1 MNVAYDAEE
10 RRAEERWA
18 PVRDLVRRFALRRLG
33 RADLADDIAQD
44 TLLRMVEYERGGRI
58 DSPFALG
65 LRIAENLV
73 NEHYRRERR
82 WGGVELSEALP
93 SPNPSADRVVEGRE
107 AVETLTAALRKMP
120 RLRREIILRR
130 RVRHQSCAAIAAEL
144 GLSVKA
150 VEKHVTRGLLDLNK
164 AFGKTGPA
172 REARR

>member
-1 MNVAYDAEE
+1 MAYDANE
-10 RRAEERWA
+10 RRTGERWE

-44 TLLRMVEYERGGRI
+44 TMLRMVEYERGARI

-73 NEHYRRERR
+73 IEHYRRERR
-82 WGGVELSEALP
+82 WGGAPLSESLP
-93 SPNPSADRVVEGRE
+93 SQTPSADRVVEGRE
-107 AVETLTAALRKMP
+107 AIETLTVALRKMP

-130 RVRHQSCAAIAAEL
+130 RVRHQSCIAIAGEL

-150 VEKHVTRGLLDLNK
+150 VEKHVTRGLLDLNR
-164 AFGKTGPA
+164 AFGKTGA
-172 REARR
+172 NREVRR

>member
-1 MNVAYDAEE
+1 MAYDADE
-10 RRAEERWA
+10 RRTQERWA

-33 RADLADDIAQD
+33 RTDVADDIAQD
-44 TLLRMVEYERGGRI
+44 VLLRMVEYERGAPI

-82 WGGVELSEALP
+82 WGGVEMSDTLP
-93 SPNPSADRVVEGRE
+93 SQNPSAERVVEGRE
-107 AVETLTAALRKMP
+107 AVQALSAALRKMP

-130 RVRHQSCAAIAAEL
+130 RVRHQSCSAIASEL

-150 VEKHVTRGLLDLNK
+150 VEKHVTRGLLDLNT
-164 AFGKTGPA
+164 AFGNSGSS
-172 REARR
+172 REVRR